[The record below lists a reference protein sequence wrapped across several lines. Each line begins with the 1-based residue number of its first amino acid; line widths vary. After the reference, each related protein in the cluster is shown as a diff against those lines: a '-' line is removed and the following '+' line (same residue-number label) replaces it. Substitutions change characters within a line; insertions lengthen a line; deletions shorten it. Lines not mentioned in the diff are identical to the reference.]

1 MFNPEK
7 FSDAVQQF
15 SKLLPVDVQQ
25 ARSDIEKNL
34 KAAMSATLAKMDLV
48 TREEFDVQVALL
60 AKTRA
65 LVDELE
71 NKLSQLE
78 VKLNSGK

>member
-1 MFNPEK
+1 MFKPEN
-7 FSDAVQQF
+7 FTDAVQQF
-15 SKLLPVDVQQ
+15 SKLLPVDIQQ
-25 ARSDIEKNL
+25 ARSDIENTV

-48 TREEFDVQVALL
+48 TREEFDIQVALL

-78 VKLNSGK
+78 VKLNSAK